1 MQSKQSPLGENIRR
15 VDADVKVTGQAIYAG
30 DIPVA
35 GMLQTA
41 FKRSP
46 HAFAKII
53 RIDTSAAENMPGVK
67 RIVTGDEFPTNL
79 GLYMGDKP
87 VMARGYVRH
96 YGEHV
101 AAVIADTKK
110 QAQAAVERIQVEYEI
125 KTPILSVSDALK
137 PDAELIHPD
146 MMSYATIPAI
156 LPQADSNVPNLTK
169 IRKGDIDKAFAEAA
183 HTVTSSVSIP
193 IGDHIAMERRVASC
207 RITADGDVHITSSTQ
222 APFIVKSLL
231 GIFFGV
237 EPGKIIVETHYV
249 GGGFGGKA
257 GLQLE
262 GLAYALSKSVGG
274 RPVLVENTRED
285 DMVTS
290 PGHMG
295 LEATVELA
303 ADETGKILGLKAEYN
318 YNSGAYADYAVNISR
333 AGAIAG
339 TGPYRIDNVYINSR
353 CVYTNLPFSTAFRG
367 FGHIEMI
374 FAVERAIAELAKK
387 MALDPYD
394 IRYLNAIQPGDTTPV
409 QSKLGR
415 STGNLRGCLDF
426 IKSELGDISQV
437 EQVGEKIR
445 AKSIISFWK
454 APAMPTN
461 TDAGAIITFNIDGSC
476 NVNTGI
482 IEIGQGTK
490 TGLVQLVA
498 ETLRIPTDMVHV
510 EIGVRTRTSPTDWAT
525 AASRALMMAGSAAVE
540 AAQDALDQMY
550 DTVEAVLRVPKKFL
564 DHANGRIF
572 EKDHPEHG
580 LEFAEIALGYV
591 YPNGNAIKGQIIGR
605 GRYVAHRLTGIDPD
619 TGEGHPDLEWT
630 IGSQGVQ
637 VLVDPK
643 TGEFKIERAVCAM
656 DVGKVVN
663 PKLARGQVVGAMSMG
678 IGYAIYEGFRFN
690 SRGQITNE
698 NLRDHKLMHYGEQPQ
713 YDVCFLETP
722 QLDGPYGLRGLG
734 EPGITG
740 MPAAVSNALSRAL
753 GRSVNHIPF
762 TPESLVMEDQDE

>member
-1 MQSKQSPLGENIRR
+1 MEVNQSPLGRNERR
-15 VDADVKVTGQAIYAG
+15 VDADVKVTGQAVFTG
-30 DIPVA
+30 DMYVS
-35 GMLQTA
+35 GMLHTA

-46 HAFAKII
+46 HAFAKIV
-53 RIDTSAAENMPGVK
+53 RIDTSEASKLPGVK
-67 RIVTGDEFPTNL
+67 RIVTGEEFPTNL

-87 VMARGYVRH
+87 VMARGVVRH

-110 QAQAAVERIQVEYEI
+110 QAEAAVNLIKVEYEI
-125 KTPILSVSDALK
+125 KKPILSVSDALQA
-137 PDAELIHPD
+137 DAELIHPD
-146 MMSYATIPAI
+146 IMSYATIPAI
-156 LPQADSNVPNLTK
+156 IPQEGTNVPNLTK
-169 IRKGDIDKAFAEAA
+169 IRKGDIDKAFGEAA
-183 HTVTSSVSIP
+183 HTVKSSVSIP
-193 IGDHIAMERRVASC
+193 IGDHVAMERRAATC

-222 APFIVKSLL
+222 APFVVKSLL
-231 GIFFGV
+231 GIFFNIP
-237 EPGKIIVETHYV
+237 PGKIIVDTPFV

-274 RPVLVENTRED
+274 RPVMVENSRED

-303 ADETGKILGLKAEYN
+303 ADSQGKLLGLRGEYN

-339 TGPYRIDNVYINSR
+339 TGPYRVDNVHIDSR

-374 FAVERAIAELAKK
+374 FAVERAMSELANKIG
-387 MALDPYD
+387 LDPYE
-394 IRYLNAIQPGDTTPV
+394 IRHKNAIQPGDTTPV
-409 QSKLGR
+409 QSLLGR
-415 STGNLRGCLDF
+415 STGNLRGCLDLV
-426 IKSELGDISQV
+426 KNELGDITEV
-437 EQVGEKIR
+437 EQVDGKIR
-445 AKSIISFWK
+445 AKSIVSFWK

-461 TDAGAIITFNIDGSC
+461 TDAGAILTFNIDGSC
-476 NVNTGI
+476 NINTGI

-498 ETLRIPTDMVHV
+498 ETLRVETDMVHV

-550 DTVEAVLRVPKKFL
+550 DTAEAVLKVPKRLL
-564 DHANGRIF
+564 DHGGGRIF
-572 EKDHPEHG
+572 EKDHPDIG
-580 LEFAEIALGYV
+580 LSFAEIALGYV
-591 YPNGNAIKGQIIGR
+591 YPDGNTIKGQIIGR
-605 GRYVAHRLTGIDPD
+605 GRYVAHKLTGIDPD
-619 TGEGHPDLEWT
+619 TGQGHPDLEWT
-630 IGSQGVQ
+630 IGSHGIQ
-637 VLVDPK
+637 VLVDPN
-643 TGEFKIERAVCAM
+643 TGIFEIERAICAM

-663 PKLARGQVVGAMSMG
+663 PDLARGQVIGSMSMG
-678 IGYAIYEGFRFN
+678 IGYTIYEGFKFN

-698 NLRDHKLMHYGEQPQ
+698 NLRDHKIMRYGQQPK
-713 YDVCFLETP
+713 YDVFFLETP

-740 MPAAVSNALSRAL
+740 MPAAISNALSRAL
-753 GRSVNHIPF
+753 GRPIRHIPF
-762 TPESLVMEDQDE
+762 TPEKLAMEDHHE